1 MSEVSAATQDG
12 YQPPNPIEVPP
23 LYSWPLRP
31 LATLRWIFTGLLFP
45 WGLIFIGMAVVAWNY
60 LTPSMDRM
68 ATLELDW
75 MALIWLRNAA
85 LLTLVAG
92 GLHWWLY
99 IRRSQ
104 GQEYKYNTR
113 WQTTNSRKFLWG
125 NQTWDN
131 MFWSLV
137 SGCTIWSLYE
147 SLTLWAYATDLIP
160 RVEWSDAPIYLAVMT
175 IGVIFWSTFHFYLVH
190 RALHWPRLYRVAHEL
205 HHRNA
210 NPGPWSGISMH
221 PLEHIIYF
229 TVLFLWWVVPVHPVI
244 VLLTGIYQGIS
255 PAVSHSGFDQVV
267 LWGRIQVKAGDLFHQ
282 LHHKY
287 FEVNYG
293 NTPTP
298 LDKVFGSWHDGTPEA
313 VMALKDR
320 RQAQRILRESRNN
333 HGEGAAPTTN
343 GKGV

>member
-1 MSEVSAATQDG
+1 MSEVSTPTRDG
-12 YQPPNPIEVPP
+12 YQPPDPIEVPP
-23 LYSWPLRP
+23 LYSWPPRP
-31 LATLRWIFTGLLFP
+31 LATLRWIITGLLFP
-45 WGLIFIGMAVVAWNY
+45 WGLFFIGMAVVAWNY
-60 LTPSMDRM
+60 FTPSMDRM
-68 ATLELDW
+68 VTLEFDW
-75 MALIWLRNAA
+75 VVLIWLRNAA

-113 WQTTNSRKFLWG
+113 WQATNSRKFLWG
-125 NQTWDN
+125 NQARDN
-131 MFWSLV
+131 MFWSLI

-160 RVEWSDAPIYLAVMT
+160 SVEWSEAPLYLAIMT

-190 RALHWPRLYRVAHEL
+190 RALHWPRLYRIAHEL
-205 HHRNA
+205 HHRNV

-221 PLEHIIYF
+221 PLEHLIYF
-229 TVLFLWWVVPVHPVI
+229 TVFFLWWMVPVHPVI
-244 VLLTGIYQGIS
+244 VILTGFYQGIS
-255 PAVSHSGFDQVV
+255 PSLSHSGFDQVV
-267 LWGRIQVKAGDLFHQ
+267 LWGRTKVKTGDLFHQ

-298 LDKVFGSWHDGTPEA
+298 LDRLFGSWHNGTLEA
-313 VMALKDR
+313 ITALKHR
-320 RQAQRILRESRNN
+320 RQAQRILRENPDPKLP
-333 HGEGAAPTTN
+333 G
-343 GKGV
+343 